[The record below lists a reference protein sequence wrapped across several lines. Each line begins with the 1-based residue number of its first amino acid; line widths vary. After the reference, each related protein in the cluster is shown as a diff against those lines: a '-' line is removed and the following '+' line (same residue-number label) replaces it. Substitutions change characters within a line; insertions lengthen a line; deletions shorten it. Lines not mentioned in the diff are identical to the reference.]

1 MSEREIGMNKERSET
16 ETRNLE
22 LVNVGFERWREG
34 TGSVYDLL
42 APTAQWTIA
51 GNSVMSKVYR
61 SKREFMDEVIRYL
74 R

>member
-1 MSEREIGMNKERSET
+1 MNKERSET

-22 LVNVGFERWREG
+22 LVKVGFERWREG

-42 APTAQWTIA
+42 APTAQWTIV